1 MSFKSDYRDGDFFTK
16 QAKKEGYRSRA
27 SFKLKEILK
36 KEISITKGQS
46 ILDLGS
52 FPGGWV
58 QVAKEFVGESGKIVA
73 IDIQEMEFIE
83 NCFFLNKSIE
93 DIEEKDFDE
102 IKDFLPFD
110 LVLSDMAPNISGIRE
125 RDNALMIGLVDHVLS
140 AVNNYLKI
148 RGSLLIKV
156 FQGESL
162 DYTREALK
170 DRFSKIKIS
179 KPKASRPNS
188 NEIYI
193 VGKELK

>member
-36 KEISITKGQS
+36 REISITKGQS

-58 QVAKEFVGESGKIVA
+58 QVAKEFVGESGKIAA

-140 AVNNYLKI
+140 AVDNYLEI

>member
-58 QVAKEFVGESGKIVA
+58 QVAKEFVGESGKIAA

-83 NCFFLNKSIE
+83 NC
-93 DIEEKDFDE
+93 
-102 IKDFLPFD
+102 
-110 LVLSDMAPNISGIRE
+110 
-125 RDNALMIGLVDHVLS
+125 
-140 AVNNYLKI
+140 LKHI
-148 RGSLLIKV
+148 
-156 FQGESL
+156 
-162 DYTREALK
+162 
-170 DRFSKIKIS
+170 
-179 KPKASRPNS
+179 
-188 NEIYI
+188 
-193 VGKELK
+193 

>member
-140 AVNNYLKI
+140 AVDNYLKI